1 MNIIKKA
8 YHNKTLRNGG
18 LFSIYSFFQKGV
30 SFILLIVLA
39 KFITPADYGL
49 MSLFNT
55 VTMFF
60 GFFVGLNTAG
70 YLGVSFFANTKNEDF
85 KSDFTTIIVIWFGS
99 MILLLSGI
107 IPFIIPLSK
116 ALSLTPLLI
125 IAALLVAAF
134 KIIFETLLNY
144 LRIQEKVISYGI
156 YSCCNSFAIALFAL
170 VLILRTDQGWY
181 GYVEGQLIA
190 LAFFALLSFIQFR
203 RWRLF
208 NFNDLDSV
216 KFKEIISWGVPL
228 IPHLA
233 TIWIRQGLD
242 RYIIEHNHSI
252 TDVGLFSFAL
262 NLTNVIIMI
271 GSSFNN
277 TFSVNIYKTLSSD
290 TTMTEKMNTLKR
302 QSKKIVLVYI
312 VASIIIVGGVVTF
325 MPLIMSDYTKSIQ
338 YFLILSIYGLC
349 QCFYFLYCNY
359 FFYYKKTKLLMFIT
373 FGSSILHLLLS
384 LVLTPFSLLL
394 TCWIYVLIQIL
405 IVLSVKKIG
414 SMIIEKENL
423 ILA

>member
-1 MNIIKKA
+1 MNIIQRV

-39 KFITPADYGL
+39 KFITPGDYGL

-55 VTMFF
+55 VTVFF
-60 GFFVGLNTAG
+60 SYFVGLNTAG
-70 YLGVSFFANTKNEDF
+70 YLGVSYFANTKIENF
-85 KSDFTTIIVIWFGS
+85 KRDFTIIIIIWFGS
-99 MILLLSGI
+99 LFLLLCGI

-116 ALSLTPLLI
+116 ELSLTPLLI
-125 IAALLVAAF
+125 VAALLVAAF
-134 KIIFETLLNY
+134 KTIFEIFLNY

-156 YSCCNSFAIALFAL
+156 FSCFNSFTVAVFAL
-170 VLILRTDQGWY
+170 ALILWGGQGWY
-181 GYVEGQLIA
+181 GFVEGQLIA
-190 LAFFALLSFIQFR
+190 FTFFAFLSFVQFR
-203 RWRLF
+203 KCGLF
-208 NFNDLDSV
+208 NFNGF
-216 KFKEIISWGVPL
+216 KYAKIKEIIYWGIPL

-233 TIWIRQGLD
+233 AIWIRQGLD

-262 NLTNVIIMI
+262 NLTNIIIMI

-290 TTMTEKMNTLKR
+290 TSIIEKTNILKR

-312 VASIIIVGGVVTF
+312 IASIIIVGGVVVF
-325 MPLIMSDYTKSIQ
+325 MPLIMPDYVDSIQ
-338 YFLILSIYGLC
+338 YFLILSLYGLC

-359 FFYYKKTKLLMFIT
+359 FFYYKKTKLLMYIT

-384 LVLTPFSLLL
+384 LILTPYSLVL
-394 TCWIYVLIQIL
+394 TCWIYVVIQIL
-405 IVLSVKKIG
+405 IVFLVKKTG
-414 SMIIEKENL
+414 SIIIKKH
-423 ILA
+423 